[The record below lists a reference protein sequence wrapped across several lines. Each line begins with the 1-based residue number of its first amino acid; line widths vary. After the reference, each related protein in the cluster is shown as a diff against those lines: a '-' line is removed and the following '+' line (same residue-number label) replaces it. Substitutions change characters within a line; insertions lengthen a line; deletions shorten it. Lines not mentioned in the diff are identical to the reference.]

1 MTKPAFYNTLTQRL
15 AIFEPVH
22 PDCVTMY
29 VCGVTVYDDCHLGHA
44 RSQTVFDVLHR
55 VLRELGHEV
64 RYVRN
69 ITDIDDKII
78 QKAHDTGRTIGEIT
92 AIYIDS
98 FHRDMERLG
107 ILSPTA
113 EPRATEYLEPM
124 VAMIQNMLDRGF
136 AYRKGDDVYFRVRGY
151 SPYGEL
157 SHQKIDELRAGSR
170 VQADEEKED
179 PLDFAL
185 WKGAKP
191 DEPSYP
197 APFGAGRPG
206 WHIECSAMSLGL
218 LGETIDIH
226 GGGMDLMFPH
236 HENERA
242 QSESVTGKPFVKT
255 WIHNGFVTLNE
266 EKMSKSIGNIF
277 RIRTFFETSPFPE
290 LVTKEWLRAFL
301 LSTQYRSPLDL
312 TDDSLSHA
320 KNALDSL
327 YIFLAL
333 LENREEEAREG
344 PRTREFL
351 EALGNDLDTPVA
363 FRVLHELKNHLNPFL
378 SRSENPDPDEVSDGK
393 ALIRLVQKTIGILN
407 VSPEEWVYGKGN
419 RPSGEEAIPPEQVEP
434 LVLERERARK
444 EKDFTKADRIRDR
457 LKKAGYVL
465 EDNPGG
471 LPRIR
476 KI

>member
-1 MTKPAFYNTLTQRL
+1 MTKPVFYNTLSQSLTPL
-15 AIFEPVH
+15 DPVH
-22 PDCVTMY
+22 PDYVTMY

-55 VLRELGHEV
+55 VLRQLGYKV

-78 QKAHDTGRTIGEIT
+78 QKARETGRTIGEIT

-107 ILSPTA
+107 ILPPTA
-113 EPRATEYLEPM
+113 EPRATAYLEPM
-124 VAMIQNMLDRGF
+124 ISMIQNMLERGI
-136 AYRKGDDVYFRVRGY
+136 AYRKSGDVYFRVRGY
-151 SPYGEL
+151 ASYGEL

-185 WKGAKP
+185 WKGTKP
-191 DEPSYP
+191 GEPSYP
-197 APFGAGRPG
+197 APFGPGRPG

-218 LGETIDIH
+218 LGDTIDLH

-242 QSESVTGKPFVKT
+242 QSESLTGHPFVRT

-266 EKMSKSIGNIF
+266 EKMSKSLGNIF

-290 LVTKEWLRAFL
+290 PVTKEWLRAFL
-301 LSTQYRSPLDL
+301 LSVQYRSPLDL
-312 TDDSLSHA
+312 TDESLSHA

-333 LENREEEAREG
+333 LEKRKEEAKEG

-363 FRVLHELKNHLNPFL
+363 FRVLHELKNRLNPFL
-378 SRSENPDPDEVSDGK
+378 SRSEDPDPEEVSDGK
-393 ALIRLVQKTIGILN
+393 AMIRVVQNTIGILN
-407 VSPEEWVYGKGN
+407 VSTDDWVYGKGN
-419 RPSGEEAIPPEQVEP
+419 NPSGEESIPPDQVEP
-434 LVLERERARK
+434 LVLEREKARK
-444 EKDFTKADRIRDR
+444 EKDFDKADLIRDR